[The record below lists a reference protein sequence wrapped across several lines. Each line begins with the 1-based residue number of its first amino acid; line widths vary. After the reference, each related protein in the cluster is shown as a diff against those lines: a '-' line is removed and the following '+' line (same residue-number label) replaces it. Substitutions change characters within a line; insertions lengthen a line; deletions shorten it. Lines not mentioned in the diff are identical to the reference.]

1 MPNGMEFLNQPIG
14 AKPQEPQPGLDFLN
28 QPISTMQGPPVS
40 LDMDS
45 WTKAALAITS
55 EMSWIDK
62 LIVGAGQRS
71 TQILTSLPI
80 IGEGLAEVLGVHD
93 EVRSLP
99 GLGAAGFVGS
109 LIPDLLLFRG
119 LGGVGRAAAT
129 KAAGAGVGQFGQLV
143 AREAGIGAA
152 YGALTHRDR
161 LKGAAVDALLFGT
174 FGAALGGMGR
184 VPKELRQR
192 VRELRSFGGWFDRT
206 SKHLLERTP
215 PETRVEAI
223 RAARREGTLKRAFEL
238 TEEPIPG
245 DIAGAASRD
254 ITQELSQELAPAAV
268 RARIYRL
275 KGRLKK
281 LGFEDEA
288 IFDTYE
294 AATGVRD
301 VKDMVLGGASEL
313 SLELSSMAR
322 VSRML
327 RRGKRPGEAIDPV
340 FVQQMSTDLLND
352 GLNVGMFDAFLMPA
366 LEEAS
371 IIESRTG
378 VPIYR
383 WMKEVAQ
390 AKNLQ
395 LAAEIELP
403 KRIALM
409 AGFVEP
415 KTAETIT
422 SRELRRIAG
431 RMRRSVSGVPKDR
444 REVIAAHLNAPDL
457 HNRVYEAGIEA
468 LGEEAAGLSG
478 RTLTLRAL
486 AAGEKS
492 LSTAD
497 RRLWQH
503 VKGFTMS
510 KKELDLV
517 LSPEE
522 LRWSTALKDLMED
535 WRVRIN
541 RAQIPAVMRTDFE
554 RNGVIYLPPKVGFMP
569 KFRDLNS
576 AMIGSSRVSRRLGI
590 GEFGSLR
597 ARTNEA
603 ERYLLDPFEAAK
615 LYNRRAIKLLTLEVP
630 VRQALGFAGAL
641 RNVERN
647 LDVTRGPMG
656 KYASEFMEYWLGRV
670 WGVPTA
676 TDMYVANNVS
686 KMFDMLGVKV
696 PEANALAVA
705 SLIRDVYYI
714 GLIGLRIPFVA
725 GRNITQAP
733 LLAGTELGGGF
744 SWIARGYGR
753 GFKELGT
760 GRARDIMRK
769 YGAWVKY
776 AEGLDL
782 VVDDAAGALPRIAEH
797 VARLRNTS
805 MYVFM
810 GSDRLNRLASFWGAV
825 EKFEYYLG
833 KLPTAKLKEGQ
844 SSIDWLIHKVGIGKL
859 RPAEQAEFRRLL
871 SRAAQ
876 KERLVSAKGEKGI
889 VEARKAYEEAKYRF
903 GASVSNRTQF
913 AYSTVGSPLVTRSV
927 AGKLTFQF
935 LTWPL
940 YYGSFLRTMA
950 KSPEGKL
957 SLAAHMAMSA
967 FAAAQFLKVIEY
979 DPQTSM
985 LLGPFAS
992 AFTRTEYGAFTP
1004 SPGPAVGSAVN
1015 LFGSMITDANNI
1027 LHGDFERIETPRTIG
1042 RAISGAFPI
1051 LGRDWRR
1058 LERVWEGRPK
1068 TMRR

>member
-1 MPNGMEFLNQPIG
+1 MPDGMEFLNQPIG
-14 AKPQEPQPGLDFLN
+14 ATPQEPQPGLEFLT
-28 QPISTMQGPPVS
+28 QPISTMQAPPVS
-40 LDMDS
+40 AGMDS
-45 WTKAALAITS
+45 WSKAALAITS
-55 EMSWIDK
+55 EMSWFDK

-71 TQILTSLPI
+71 TQILTSLPLL
-80 IGEGLAEVLGVHD
+80 GEGFAEVLGVHD

-119 LGGVGRAAAT
+119 LGGVGRATAT
-129 KAAGAGVGQFGQLV
+129 KAAGAGIGQFGQLV

-152 YGALTHRDR
+152 YGAITHRDR

-174 FGAALGGMGR
+174 FGAALGGAGR
-184 VPKELRQR
+184 VPQELRQR

-215 PETRVEAI
+215 PATRVEAI
-223 RAARREGTLKRAFEL
+223 RAARREGTLKQAFEL
-238 TEEPIPG
+238 VEEPIPG
-245 DIAGAASRD
+245 DIAAAASRD
-254 ITQELSQELAPAAV
+254 ITQELAQEAAPAAL

-301 VKDMVLGGASEL
+301 VKDMVLGGATEL

-327 RRGKRPGEAIDPV
+327 RRGKRPIEAIDPV
-340 FVQQMSTDLLND
+340 FVQQMSTDLIND
-352 GLNVGMFDAFLMPA
+352 GLNIGMYGNYLMPA
-366 LEEAS
+366 LDEAS

-378 VPIYR
+378 VPIYQQ
-383 WMKEVAQ
+383 MSKVAL
-390 AKNLQ
+390 AKDLQ
-395 LAAEIELP
+395 NMAEIELP
-403 KRIALM
+403 KRIGMM
-409 AGFVEP
+409 AGFVTP
-415 KTAETIT
+415 KTAETMTPREI
-422 SRELRRIAG
+422 SRLAR
-431 RMRRSVSGVPKDR
+431 RMRRSIGEIPKDR

-457 HNRVYEAGIEA
+457 HNRAYEAGIEV

-486 AAGEKS
+486 AAGEKA
-492 LSTAD
+492 LSPAD

-510 KKELDLV
+510 KEELDLV
-517 LSPEE
+517 LNPEE

-535 WRVRIN
+535 WRRRIN
-541 RAQIPAVMRTDFE
+541 REQIPAVMKTEFE
-554 RNGVIYLPPKVGFMP
+554 RNGVIYLPPKVGYMP
-569 KFRDLNS
+569 KFTDLNK
-576 AMIGSSRVSRRLGI
+576 AMVGSSRVSQRLGI
-590 GEFGSLR
+590 GEFGALR

-603 ERYLLDPFEAAK
+603 QRYLFDPFEAAK
-615 LYNRRAIKLLTLEVP
+615 LYNRRAIKLLNLEVP
-630 VRQALGFAGAL
+630 VRQALGFAEAL
-641 RNVERN
+641 GSVERN

-656 KYASEFMEYWLGRV
+656 KYASEFMKYWLGRV
-670 WGVPTA
+670 WGVPTK
-676 TDMYVANNVS
+676 TDILVSNNVS

-696 PEANALAVA
+696 PEGNALAVA
-705 SLIRDVYYI
+705 SLMRDIYYI

-744 SWIARGYGR
+744 SWVARGYAR
-753 GFKELGT
+753 GFKELGEK
-760 GRARDIMRK
+760 RALEIMRR
-769 YGAWVKY
+769 YGALPQY
-776 AEGLDL
+776 AEALDL
-782 VVDDAAGALPRIAEH
+782 VVDNAEGLLPRIADH
-797 VARLRNTS
+797 ISRLRNTS

-833 KLPTAKLKEGQ
+833 KMPTAKLREGQ
-844 SSIDWLIHKVGIGKL
+844 SSVDWLIRKVGIGKL
-859 RPAEQAEFRRLL
+859 RPAEQAEFRRILG
-871 SRAAQ
+871 RAAR
-876 KERLVSAKGEKGI
+876 KEQLVSARGEKGI

-913 AYSTVGSPLVTRSV
+913 AYSTVGSPLITRSV
-927 AGKLTFQF
+927 AGKLSFQF

-940 YYGSFLRTMA
+940 YYGSFIQTMI

-957 SLAAHMAMSA
+957 SLAAHMTMSA
-967 FAAAQFLKVIEY
+967 LAASQFLKVIEY
-979 DPQTSM
+979 DPKTSL

-992 AFTRTEYGAFTP
+992 AFTRTEYGSFTP
-1004 SPGPAVGSAVN
+1004 SPGPAVDSAVN

-1027 LHGDFERIETPRTIG
+1027 LHGDFERLETPATLG
-1042 RAISGAFPI
+1042 RAVTGAFPI

-1068 TMRR
+1068 TMKR